1 MIGFRAR
8 RVDLEAERR
17 GPHNEDISPRKG
29 LPVIITASHSSARDI
44 YAPNTELFQQRIE
57 ELVRAHLLETIGRG
71 GSFTVTMRHSDDDDT
86 FFSEIFAANIARRIA
101 ESVAVT
107 HPVVIPMAAPRLVA

>member
-1 MIGFRAR
+1 M
-8 RVDLEAERR
+8 
-17 GPHNEDISPRKG
+17 
-29 LPVIITASHSSARDI
+29 IITASHSSARDI
-44 YAPNTELFQQRIE
+44 YAPNTEAFQQRIN
-57 ELVRAHLLETIGRG
+57 ELVRLHLLESIGRG
-71 GSFTVTMRHSDDDDT
+71 GSFTVTMRNADDDDT